1 MREIIITT
9 TNSISGTE
17 IEKYLGLVTTNLVI
31 GTNVFSDFIASLSD
45 FFGGMS
51 GTYRNQLD
59 QLYNRALEDLTYK
72 ANKKMADAILGIKI
86 DFDEISGQG
95 KSMFMVSIT
104 GTAVRFAHNK
114 AIIEGKHITK
124 EQLELQLFK
133 NNWKNKPSNGD
144 ISSEEWDMIIE
155 NKLVELGQSLYDH
168 YISAWQSDSK
178 NTMISKFNQFLSSI
192 GYKNA
197 IEIIYKEYTQRYC
210 YTDSL
215 IRSHNLFSPKHI
227 LELISNG
234 DYSHAIRLLKF
245 DKNEYNPEDIILM
258 RKILEELDNLPNK
271 GAIENVKDSL
281 FSSKVVERFVCSC
294 GYKNATDDV
303 YCSSCGQNI
312 KGLVRS
318 QVDTINNFKVK
329 VETLEQLV
337 K

>member
-1 MREIIITT
+1 MKEIIITT

-31 GTNVFSDFIASLSD
+31 GTNVFSDFIASFSD

-51 GTYRNQLD
+51 GTYRNQLE

-104 GTAVRFAHNK
+104 GTAVRFASEHTN
-114 AIIEGKHITK
+114 IDSKHITK
-124 EQLELQLFK
+124 QQLELQLFK
-133 NNWKNKPSNGD
+133 NNWKNRPVHKEVTQD
-144 ISSEEWDMIIE
+144 EWNMILE
-155 NKLVELGQSLYDH
+155 YNLVEFGHSLYEH
-168 YISAWQSDSK
+168 YIHAWQSESK
-178 NTMISKFNQFLSSI
+178 NNTITGFNQFISSI
-192 GYKNA
+192 GYENA
-197 IEIIYKEYTQRYC
+197 ISIIYKGYTERYM
-210 YTDSL
+210 YIDSL
-215 IRSHNLFSPKHI
+215 IKSHNLFSPKHT
-227 LELISNG
+227 LDLISNG

-245 DKNEYNPEDIILM
+245 DKNEYSREDILLM
-258 RKILEELDNLPNK
+258 RKIWEELDNIPNK
-271 GAIENVKDSL
+271 GTIENIKDGL
-281 FSSKVVERFVCSC
+281 FSSKVVEKFVCSC
-294 GYKNATDDV
+294 GYKNAADSI

-312 KGLVRS
+312 KGLVSS

-329 VETLEQLV
+329 VEILEELT